1 MYCSFL
7 IGFISIWLDY
17 RGQMKVAMHFLILL
31 GVDGDACLAGQ

>member
-17 RGQMKVAMHFLILL
+17 RGQMKVAMHFLVLL
-31 GVDGDACLAGQ
+31 GIGGQVCPIG